1 MVDSG
6 VVDRVSSGV
15 PGIDDLLGGLIPG
28 DNIVWVSN
36 DAQFLSSLEAGFLEE
51 GRRLDVGCWYV
62 TVDASPREVASRL
75 PTGVKV
81 LDARP
86 QGKLADPLL
95 LERTLIE
102 EAGTH
107 GARVAI
113 DRLDLLA
120 RRWGSRRALEFF
132 SHVCPRLFDLGAIAY
147 WRAPRSL
154 GASFIGDVRRV
165 TQCVIEQRRRQVRVV
180 KAEGR
185 PSQLQG
191 RLFHLDV
198 AADGAITVRAEVA
211 LGRLGQGLAR
221 LREERHMSQADLARL
236 AGVSPSAI
244 SQAEAGLRG
253 LSVDTLLVLSE
264 QLGVGIDHILENDID
279 AGYVLA
285 RRNRTADHG
294 SQVPLLDDPQAGLR
308 AVLVN
313 LGPSEKGAPPSPH
326 KGVEAVLVAA
336 GLVQVD
342 LGVETP
348 VMRSGDA
355 LLASKAAVLG
365 WRNLLKEPARLFWII
380 RD

>member
-1 MVDSG
+1 MVDSAL
-6 VVDRVSSGV
+6 VERVSSGV
-15 PGIDDLLGGLIPG
+15 QGIDDLLGGLIPG
-28 DNIVWVSN
+28 DNIVWVSS
-36 DAQFLSSLEAGFLEE
+36 DARFLDSLESGFLED
-51 GRRLDVGCWYV
+51 GIRSGVGCWYV
-62 TVDASPREVASRL
+62 TVDAPPREVARRL
-75 PTGVKV
+75 PVGVKI
-81 LDARP
+81 LDARAE
-86 QGKLADPLL
+86 GKHADPLL
-95 LERTLIE
+95 LERTLVDK
-102 EAGTH
+102 AGTYC
-107 GARVAI
+107 ARVAF
-113 DRLDLLA
+113 DRLDVLA
-120 RRWGSRRALEFF
+120 RRWGHRRALDFF

-154 GASFIGDVRRV
+154 GANFIEEVRRV
-165 TQCVIEQRRRQVRVV
+165 TQCVVEERRRQLRVV

-185 PSQLQG
+185 PSPLQG
-191 RLFHLDV
+191 KLFHLDV
-198 AADGAITVRAEVA
+198 GSDGAITVRAEVA
-211 LGRLGQGLAR
+211 LGRLGQGLTR

-264 QLGVGIDHILENDID
+264 QLRVGIDHILENDTD

-285 RRNRTADHG
+285 RRNRTAHA
-294 SQVPLLDDPQAGLR
+294 STQVPLLDDPQAGLR
-308 AVLVN
+308 AFLIN

-348 VMRSGDA
+348 VMRAGDA
-355 LLASKAAVLG
+355 LLASKVAVLG
-365 WRNLLKEPARLFWII
+365 WRNLLAEPARIFWII